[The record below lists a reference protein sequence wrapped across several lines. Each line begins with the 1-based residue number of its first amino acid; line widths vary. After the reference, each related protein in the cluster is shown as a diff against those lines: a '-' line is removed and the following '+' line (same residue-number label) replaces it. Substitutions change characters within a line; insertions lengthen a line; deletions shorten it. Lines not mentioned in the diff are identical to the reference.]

1 MDNVILIIISTLVI
15 ALILFLITFV
25 IVKRKQNSKYKN
37 EIEKLDIEKNL
48 LIGAPIL
55 SEISK
60 VRDLVKTDNLKTK
73 LDEWDGT
80 FKFIKDEQIPKLN
93 DMISEADFLIDR
105 KDYKQ
110 VIKKIAS
117 VEMEINVLKKKTSN
131 LLDEIKIITNS
142 EERNRALIT
151 KLKIMYRELQNKYE
165 RTSKDY
171 GEIGESIVKE
181 FEVIDKKFQQFEDYM
196 DINDYVAVEKM
207 VISIEEDINKMKL
220 ILDETPSIVLMAR
233 ALIPSKIEETM
244 VLYSRMIRDGY
255 PLDYLNVEYNIKEI
269 NSKVEFIMSSLKNLE
284 LGDATLELKTIVQY
298 FNSLFADFDKEKE
311 SKDIF
316 RENSKILKQK
326 IENINKV
333 VYDIYIQIDDIKLTY
348 DLSDEEINKFS
359 ILNRNLEQINEDYKA
374 LMAHGRGKTFAYSK
388 LVSEL
393 DGLSIKL
400 SRLQDDLDYQLRSIT
415 SMKDDEYRA
424 KEQLATIQRLL
435 KESRNK
441 LKDYKIPVIPNSYY
455 IELRE
460 AQEAIREIIKELD
473 KKPIVIKILN
483 IRVDTARDLVFKIF
497 NKTNDMVKSAMISE
511 KLIVYG
517 NRYRSSYP
525 EIDQGLKQAT
535 ELFYKGQYKNSFD
548 TSVQTLQKVDS
559 DVLKKIETL

>member
-25 IVKRKQNSKYKN
+25 IVKRKQNNKYKN
-37 EIEKLDIEKNL
+37 EIERLDVEKNL

-110 VIKKIAS
+110 AIKKIAS
-117 VEMEINVLKKKTSN
+117 VEMEINVLKKKTSS

-207 VISIEEDINKMKL
+207 VISIE
-220 ILDETPSIVLMAR
+220 
-233 ALIPSKIEETM
+233 
-244 VLYSRMIRDGY
+244 
-255 PLDYLNVEYNIKEI
+255 
-269 NSKVEFIMSSLKNLE
+269 
-284 LGDATLELKTIVQY
+284 
-298 FNSLFADFDKEKE
+298 
-311 SKDIF
+311 
-316 RENSKILKQK
+316 
-326 IENINKV
+326 
-333 VYDIYIQIDDIKLTY
+333 
-348 DLSDEEINKFS
+348 
-359 ILNRNLEQINEDYKA
+359 
-374 LMAHGRGKTFAYSK
+374 
-388 LVSEL
+388 
-393 DGLSIKL
+393 
-400 SRLQDDLDYQLRSIT
+400 
-415 SMKDDEYRA
+415 
-424 KEQLATIQRLL
+424 
-435 KESRNK
+435 
-441 LKDYKIPVIPNSYY
+441 
-455 IELRE
+455 
-460 AQEAIREIIKELD
+460 
-473 KKPIVIKILN
+473 
-483 IRVDTARDLVFKIF
+483 
-497 NKTNDMVKSAMISE
+497 
-511 KLIVYG
+511 
-517 NRYRSSYP
+517 
-525 EIDQGLKQAT
+525 
-535 ELFYKGQYKNSFD
+535 
-548 TSVQTLQKVDS
+548 
-559 DVLKKIETL
+559 